1 MDDYVHDQFV
11 KTAMYEKCV
20 DAKILEKKEKNI
32 LNKCLVIGL
41 FTFSLDATYSLH
53 SCLLSL

>member
-1 MDDYVHDQFV
+1 
-11 KTAMYEKCV
+11 MYEKCV

-32 LNKCLVIGL
+32 LNKCLVIIGL
-41 FTFSLDATYSLH
+41 FTFSVDATYSLH